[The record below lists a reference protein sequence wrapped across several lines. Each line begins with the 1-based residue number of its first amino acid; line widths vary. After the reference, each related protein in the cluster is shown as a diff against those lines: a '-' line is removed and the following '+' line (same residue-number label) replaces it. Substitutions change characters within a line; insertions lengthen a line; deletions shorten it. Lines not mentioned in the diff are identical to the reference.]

1 MRDLIFGLIG
11 GTALLMYGVDKMGEG
26 LEKASG
32 PMMKRMLS
40 FFTGRVWSAF
50 LVGIVLTV
58 LVQSSTA
65 ITVLTVGFVNAGL
78 MKLPNAVGII
88 YGANIGTTITAQLMA
103 FSFKFKLTEIALP
116 VIGIGFAIGYLAKNK
131 TTKNIGDALM
141 GFGMMFLG
149 LKILNSGIPFM
160 KESEAL
166 RFFFQTY
173 AAIPLVGILLG
184 AAATALVHSSSATVA
199 LVMVLGQAGLIN
211 LETSILIMLG
221 DNIGTCITAQLA
233 SLAGNIHARRT
244 AWAHTL
250 YNIFGVFLVALVF
263 SPFVWLIETATAYL
277 AITFGFGSGIEAQIA
292 NSHTLFNVISAIV
305 FLPIT
310 KYYVIFLEKFIK
322 SRGHD
327 DDYKIHYLDKL
338 LLDNPSSAFRASMAE
353 TIRSAEIAKKM
364 LVNTMEGLH
373 GNDSKKLDSVN
384 KDELILNSLQK
395 DITAYIIEI
404 SKRSLSD
411 DESVMV
417 PAMVNVINYI
427 ERIGDRSEDLVDLI
441 RIAQERNLK
450 FSQGA
455 LQGLKDLE
463 DMVMNMYDDAIK
475 AMTDGDIELAMKT
488 IEIED
493 KVDELSRQLSDAHL
507 ERLEK
512 SKCTVDAG
520 VIYLDIVTNF
530 ERIGDHVYK
539 MCLNLINGLKGSTK
553 EDKTQ
558 A

>member
-1 MRDLIFGLIG
+1 MKELIFGLIG

-32 PMMKRMLS
+32 KMMKKMLS

-116 VIGIGFAIGYLAKNK
+116 VLGIGFAISYFAKNK
-131 TTKNIGDALM
+131 TTKNLGDALM
-141 GFGMMFLG
+141 GFGLMFLG
-149 LKILNSGIPFM
+149 LKILNSGVPFL
-160 KESEAL
+160 KTNETL
-166 RFFFQTY
+166 RFFFQNY
-173 AAIPLVGILLG
+173 ASMPLVGILLG
-184 AAATALVHSSSATVA
+184 ALATAMVHSSAATVGV
-199 LVMVLGQAGLIN
+199 VMVLGQANLIDLN
-211 LETSILIMLG
+211 TAVLLMLG
-221 DNIGTCITAQLA
+221 DNIGTCVTAQLA
-233 SLAGNIHARRT
+233 SMSGNIHARRT

-250 YNIFGVFLVALVF
+250 YNVFGVLLVAVTF
-263 SPFVWLIETATAYL
+263 TPFIWLIEN
-277 AITFGFGSGIEAQIA
+277 ITNYMAVNFGFGNAIDAQIA
-292 NSHTLFNVISAIV
+292 NSHTVFNLVSAII

-310 KYYVIFLEKFIK
+310 KYYVAFLEKFIK
-322 SRGHD
+322 SRGSD

-338 LLDNPSSAFRASMAE
+338 LLDNPSSAFRASMSE
-353 TIRSAEIAKKM
+353 IIRSAQIAKKM
-364 LVNTMEGLH
+364 LTSTMEGLY
-373 GNDSKKLDSVN
+373 GNDPKKLDLVS
-384 KDELILNSLQK
+384 KDELLLNNLQK

-404 SKRSLSD
+404 SKSPLSD
-411 DESVMV
+411 DESVMI

-441 RIAQERNLK
+441 KITRERQIK
-450 FSQGA
+450 FSYDA
-455 LQGLKDLE
+455 LKGLKELE
-463 DMVMNMYDDAIK
+463 SMVMNMYNDTIQAI
-475 AMTDGDIELAMKT
+475 TDGDIALAKKT
-488 IEIED
+488 TEIED
-493 KVDELSRQLSDAHL
+493 QVDELSKQLADAHL
-507 ERLEK
+507 KRLEEN
-512 SKCTVDAG
+512 KCSVDAG

-539 MCLNLINGLKGSTK
+539 VCLNLIKGLQGSTK
-553 EDKTQ
+553 ENN
-558 A
+558 